1 MPVAVVVGWM
11 IISMHKETNTAT
23 AVKWKS
29 GKERR
34 RIYGDIQFV
43 QRESLIVINCLFS
56 TIMFERNDKRCQ
68 EIEQQRVPTAANDIL
83 DVRWLLFVGSRRKRV
98 HIATCV
104 TSYTQCKA
112 GGNRIVGS
120 ANRSFTLN
128 RSWSTRAARCQ
139 IWVTIS
145 FVKLLLGLTRSSFIG
160 MAATD
165 SRVINFLVVRQD
177 NSPFGACE
185 DQYCEEKGQEGERE
199 RHADKQL
206 IIIITCLSV
215 NRTCLVCWLCILG
228 LEDQFTCSLSN
239 YVDLNQTRQVFPL
252 IQLLWNTFSVWFNAT
267 CADSRGKSQGR
278 CSENSI
284 QEQLQNSS
292 GKVKNSETCPSHTIH
307 LELISISI
315 GCVIINVFNWKRELN
330 VKQHQRRNE
339 TRN

>member
-1 MPVAVVVGWM
+1 
-11 IISMHKETNTAT
+11 
-23 AVKWKS
+23 
-29 GKERR
+29 
-34 RIYGDIQFV
+34 
-43 QRESLIVINCLFS
+43 
-56 TIMFERNDKRCQ
+56 
-68 EIEQQRVPTAANDIL
+68 
-83 DVRWLLFVGSRRKRV
+83 
-98 HIATCV
+98 
-104 TSYTQCKA
+104 
-112 GGNRIVGS
+112 
-120 ANRSFTLN
+120 
-128 RSWSTRAARCQ
+128 
-139 IWVTIS
+139 
-145 FVKLLLGLTRSSFIG
+145 

-215 NRTCLVCWLCILG
+215 NRTCLMVCWLCILG

-252 IQLLWNTFSVWFNAT
+252 IQLLWDTFSVWFNAT

-278 CSENSI
+278 CSENLI

-315 GCVIINVFNWKRELN
+315 GCVMSLIENGNWMSNNINE
-330 VKQHQRRNE
+330 E
-339 TRN
+339 TRPVISQFRTWHMTRKVTHPNFRNSQPNHSCNSFSAAAASATSLNASINMHLWSDTTYHLSCNQSAIRSIDPRPFTLTKLL